1 MLSQEGMDDNSSY
14 RWYIRVYVEVHLA
27 ASSVHILVC
36 WTPVT
41 SGDTGRWRE
50 TSVA

>member
-27 ASSVHILVC
+27 ASSVHILV
-36 WTPVT
+36 PVT
-41 SGDTGRWRE
+41 GGDTGRGE
-50 TSVA
+50 GEV